1 MKRNYLLF
9 IYILIGAVIA
19 GSIIYFSLFKKTE
32 TMQTKQA
39 ETASTL
45 TPSKVASPQ
54 NTPFPILERKD
65 LTGKKA
71 SITTDKGNI
80 LIDLNPNTPLA
91 TSNFIALA
99 RKGFYDNLTFHRREE
114 GFVIQGGDPAGNG
127 TGGPGYKFADEPFTG
142 QYTRGTVAM
151 ANAGPN
157 TNGSQFFIVLEDQ
170 PTLPKAYTIFGTV
183 TVGMDVADKIMV
195 GDVMKTVTLE

>member
-32 TMQTKQA
+32 TMQTKQE
-39 ETASTL
+39 ETVSTL